1 MNQLESAFAEYFSN
15 WSILLP
21 VDAVATRQ
29 PGRIQEKGW
38 VIEYLFGVDG
48 DDEYLDFYASH
59 RMTNDRHERIH
70 ANGRIE
76 VLEAPREFL
85 VYPGDADEAARERI
99 KEEHY
104 AHNRAVHERLREK
117 GFRA

>member
-1 MNQLESAFAEYFSN
+1 MEKKGDRMNQLESAFAEYFSN
-15 WSILLP
+15 WNILLP

-59 RMTNDRHERIH
+59 RHAPQRPAYRTTYEVERW
-70 ANGRIE
+70 
-76 VLEAPREFL
+76 
-85 VYPGDADEAARERI
+85 
-99 KEEHY
+99 
-104 AHNRAVHERLREK
+104 
-117 GFRA
+117 

>member
-15 WSILLP
+15 WNILLP
-21 VDAVATRQ
+21 ADAVATRQ
-29 PGRIQEKGW
+29 PGKIQEKGW

-70 ANGRIE
+70 ANGIVE
-76 VLEAPREFL
+76 GLEAPREFL
-85 VYPGDADEAARERI
+85 VYPGDADEATRKTI
-99 KEEHY
+99 QEEHQ
-104 AHNRAVHERLREK
+104 AHNRGVYERLRGK